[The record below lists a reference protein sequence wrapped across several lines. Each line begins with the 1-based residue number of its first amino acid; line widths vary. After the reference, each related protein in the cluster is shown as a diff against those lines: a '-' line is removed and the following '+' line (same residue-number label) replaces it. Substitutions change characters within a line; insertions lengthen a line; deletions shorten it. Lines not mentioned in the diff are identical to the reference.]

1 MKFSL
6 LIILF
11 FLISCTTNN
20 TNLKNIKTF
29 NSTGFAYIYNEQINE
44 NNIIISKKV
53 NNELLQ
59 IFHKDLRVGT
69 LIKLINPKTKDTLV
83 LINSKKIQYPDFY
96 KIMITKPVAKRLNL
110 DNQLPLIEVIVLK
123 KNKSF
128 IAKKAKIFNEEKKNF
143 F

>member
-96 KIMITKPVAKRLNL
+96 KIMITKPVAKKLRAHIN
-110 DNQLPLIEVIVLK
+110 V
-123 KNKSF
+123 NK
-128 IAKKAKIFNEEKKNF
+128 
-143 F
+143 